1 MGLFKIWKDHV
12 TQYSNRYREVQNADG
27 TITHEAVEGEVVQ
40 EGTPQ
45 NAQNFNDLEER
56 VLSAGLIANLAM
68 LKLGAAESRIKGL
81 QGEIVEATLTN
92 TKSYPFNNSK
102 KTLALTTP
110 RGNLDYTVNVEAE
123 AKDAGGVGEIR
134 ITDKQLN
141 GFKIEYTGAAKE
153 VTVKCTVQGG
163 YHRKWVLYHTETQTT
178 ARIITT
184 LTRGEQCHR
193 ENHRERLQEAD
204 SLHGIT
210 ITICRALRTL
220 TATFG
225 SGPVDY
231 ALWTEKFRLS
241 LMVTL

>member
-110 RGNLDYTVNVEAE
+110 RGTLDYTVNVEAE

-163 YHRKWVLYHTETQTT
+163 Y
-178 ARIITT
+178 A
-184 LTRGEQCHR
+184 
-193 ENHRERLQEAD
+193 
-204 SLHGIT
+204 
-210 ITICRALRTL
+210 
-220 TATFG
+220 
-225 SGPVDY
+225 
-231 ALWTEKFRLS
+231 
-241 LMVTL
+241 

>member
-110 RGNLDYTVNVEAE
+110 RGNLDYTVNMSW
-123 AKDAGGVGEIR
+123 D
-134 ITDKQLN
+134 
-141 GFKIEYTGAAKE
+141 
-153 VTVKCTVQGG
+153 C
-163 YHRKWVLYHTETQTT
+163 
-178 ARIITT
+178 ITT
-184 LTRGEQCHR
+184 S
-193 ENHRERLQEAD
+193 D
-204 SLHGIT
+204 IWT
-210 ITICRALRTL
+210 ILSYSTTIKSIWQRSKSC
-220 TATFG
+220 
-225 SGPVDY
+225 
-231 ALWTEKFRLS
+231 
-241 LMVTL
+241 

>member
-92 TKSYPFNNSK
+92 TKSYP
-102 KTLALTTP
+102 LTIP
-110 RGNLDYTVNVEAE
+110 KRPLHLL
-123 AKDAGGVGEIR
+123 R
-134 ITDKQLN
+134 Q
-141 GFKIEYTGAAKE
+141 GAI
-153 VTVKCTVQGG
+153 
-163 YHRKWVLYHTETQTT
+163 W
-178 ARIITT
+178 
-184 LTRGEQCHR
+184 
-193 ENHRERLQEAD
+193 
-204 SLHGIT
+204 T
-210 ITICRALRTL
+210 I
-220 TATFG
+220 
-225 SGPVDY
+225 P
-231 ALWTEKFRLS
+231 
-241 LMVTL
+241 